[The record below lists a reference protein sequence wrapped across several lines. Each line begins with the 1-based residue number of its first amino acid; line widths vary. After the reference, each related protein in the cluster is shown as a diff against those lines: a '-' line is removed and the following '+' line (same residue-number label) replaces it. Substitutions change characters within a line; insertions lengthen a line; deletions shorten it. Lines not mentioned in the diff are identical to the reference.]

1 MKLLLHLLT
10 TPILSPTNEKDFRP
24 CLAQNHFHGMFSRWY
39 LKTDVTFC
47 LYLIFF
53 STQEL
58 IMPTD
63 AASSAKKME
72 LPGVLVIN
80 EQYFIKVDNMT
91 INLPG
96 TVQLLQEAIA
106 NLFVYYYVL
115 GLNYSD
121 FLNLIFYFLKYSS
134 KFNAQV

>member
-1 MKLLLHLLT
+1 
-10 TPILSPTNEKDFRP
+10 
-24 CLAQNHFHGMFSRWY
+24 
-39 LKTDVTFC
+39 
-47 LYLIFF
+47 
-53 STQEL
+53 
-58 IMPTD
+58 MPTD

-72 LPGVLVIN
+72 LPGVFVIN

-134 KFNAQV
+134 KFNAQVLSPTV

>member
-1 MKLLLHLLT
+1 
-10 TPILSPTNEKDFRP
+10 
-24 CLAQNHFHGMFSRWY
+24 
-39 LKTDVTFC
+39 
-47 LYLIFF
+47 
-53 STQEL
+53 
-58 IMPTD
+58 
-63 AASSAKKME
+63 
-72 LPGVLVIN
+72 
-80 EQYFIKVDNMT
+80 MT